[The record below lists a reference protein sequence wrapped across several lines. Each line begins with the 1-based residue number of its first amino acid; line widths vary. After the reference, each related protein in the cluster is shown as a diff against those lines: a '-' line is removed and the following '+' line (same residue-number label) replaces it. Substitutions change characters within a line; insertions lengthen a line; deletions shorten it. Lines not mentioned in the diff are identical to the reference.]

1 MLPCSEAAKQTAH
14 NSIQSGISFYTAI
27 LRVVDRSHKHSP
39 SRNRMQKCCGH
50 PPSRFKQGQD
60 LTRWSPAQAV
70 EVPLQSLYRQV
81 AKDDFQGFV
90 ADSSPSRK
98 GTLQASSE
106 QAHVRQKVFFT
117 VPITITIQTLSQHS
131 GSYCYIRTVA
141 RDREPGMRQ
150 TWVQGCLEGFF
161 QFQSTSTQVA
171 ERHFA
176 GSTRALVQEV
186 QLVQLRPVP
195 VQGLLSG
202 SA

>member
-1 MLPCSEAAKQTAH
+1 
-14 NSIQSGISFYTAI
+14 
-27 LRVVDRSHKHSP
+27 
-39 SRNRMQKCCGH
+39 
-50 PPSRFKQGQD
+50 
-60 LTRWSPAQAV
+60 
-70 EVPLQSLYRQV
+70 
-81 AKDDFQGFV
+81 
-90 ADSSPSRK
+90 
-98 GTLQASSE
+98 
-106 QAHVRQKVFFT
+106 
-117 VPITITIQTLSQHS
+117 
-131 GSYCYIRTVA
+131 
-141 RDREPGMRQ
+141 MRQ